1 MVKSLLV
8 RHRRPL
14 VHLCNL
20 AIVAS
25 SLVLAFLLRFDF
37 WVPATEVRHLYLG
50 LVLAALLKPLA
61 FHYGELDRG
70 WWRFLGLQ
78 DLLRVF
84 RANAAGSAVVIL
96 FSVMIQGPSFPRSIY
111 FTDFLLC
118 FLGTAGARFAVRLYH
133 EAVLSDLNNGG
144 GKGLLIYG
152 AGQSGRTLLRE
163 ILSNRSLGYHV
174 IGFLDDDPNK
184 RNVSFLNAPV
194 LGTGRDVARIIDR
207 RKRGPYKVEEILFAM
222 PSAKRRQM
230 QEALAN
236 CRATGVPCKMI
247 PSIGELLSEKVLT
260 SQIRNVE
267 ITDLLG
273 REQVQMEAEPI
284 RLTIAGRS
292 VLITGAAGSIGSELC
307 RQVARFEPRVLIA
320 FDQAESELFKIDLE
334 LRQKFPSLSVAAELG
349 DIRDFQR
356 IDEVLRRYSV
366 ESIFH
371 AAAYKH
377 VPMMETH
384 LLEAVKNNVLGT
396 NNLVRAARQNNVAEF
411 LLISSDKAVRPTNI
425 MGLTKRVAELIV
437 SAQPANRSEA
447 RTKFVSVRFGNVLG
461 SNGSVVPIFQAQI
474 AAGGPVTVTHP
485 DVCRYFM
492 TIPEAV
498 QLVLQAFAMGK
509 GSEIFL
515 LDMGEPV
522 RIMDLACN
530 LISLSGRVPH
540 QDIEIRI
547 TGLRPG
553 EKLYEELITEGDGIQ
568 PTYHKKIKILATSSL
583 RAESINAWIEEL
595 DEQVKVRDEQAVL
608 AQLTK
613 LVPEYNPAGTPA
625 ATLGGAVVSD
635 YSSVG
640 V

>member
-8 RHRRPL
+8 RYRRPL
-14 VHLCNL
+14 VYLCNIF
-20 AIVAS
+20 IVAC
-25 SLVLAFLLRFDF
+25 SLVLAFFLRFDF
-37 WVPATEVRHLYLG
+37 SVPRTETRLLFRG
-50 LVLAALLKPLA
+50 LVLAVLLKPIA
-61 FHYGELDRG
+61 FYWGRLDRG
-70 WWRFLGLQ
+70 WWRFLGAR
-78 DLLRVF
+78 DVLRVLQ
-84 RANAAGSAVVIL
+84 ANAAGSAALTVASL
-96 FSVMIQGPSFPRSIY
+96 LLLGARFPRTIY
-111 FTDFLLC
+111 FVDFLLC
-118 FLGTAGARFAVRLYH
+118 FLGTAGARFAVRLYY
-133 EAVLSDLNNGG
+133 EAVASDLNNEG
-144 GKGLLIYG
+144 GKGLIIYG

-174 IGFLDDDPNK
+174 IGFLDDDPKK
-184 RNVSFLNAPV
+184 RNVNFLNVPV
-194 LGTGRDVARIIDR
+194 LGTGRDVARIVDR
-207 RKRGPYKVEEILFAM
+207 RKHNRRKVEEILLAM
-222 PSAKRRQM
+222 PSATRRQM

-236 CRATGVPCKMI
+236 CRAAGVSCKMI
-247 PSIGELLSEKVLT
+247 PSIGELLSGKVLT

-273 REQVQMEAEPI
+273 REPVQLEEEPI
-284 RLTIAGRS
+284 RFTIAGRS
-292 VLITGAAGSIGSELC
+292 ILITGAAGSIGSELC

-320 FDQAESELFKIDLE
+320 FDQAESDLFKIDLE
-334 LRQKFPSLSVAAELG
+334 LRQKFPSLCVAAELG
-349 DIRDFQR
+349 DIRDFPR
-356 IDEVLRRYSV
+356 IDEVLRRHSV
-366 ESIFH
+366 ESILH

-377 VPMMETH
+377 VPMMEAH

-396 NNLVRAARQNNVAEF
+396 HNLVQAARQNNIAEF

-437 SAQPANRSEA
+437 SAQAANRSEG

-461 SNGSVVPIFQAQI
+461 SNGSVVPLFQAQI

-515 LDMGEPV
+515 LDMGEPI

-530 LISLSGRVPH
+530 LINLSGRVPH

-553 EKLYEELITEGDGIQ
+553 EKLYEELITEGDGVQ

-583 RAESINAWIEEL
+583 RAEPVNAWVEEMEEL
-595 DEQVKVRDEQAVL
+595 VRIRDEQSVL

-613 LVPEYNPAGTPA
+613 LVPEYQRAGTA
-625 ATLGGAVVSD
+625 GGVVEKQAPRP
-635 YSSVG
+635 V
-640 V
+640 VA

>member
-8 RHRRPL
+8 RNRRML
-14 VHLCNL
+14 VYSCNIF
-20 AIVAS
+20 IVAS

-37 WVPATEVRHLYLG
+37 SVPRTEARLLFRG
-50 LVLAALLKPLA
+50 LVLAVLLKPIA
-61 FHYGELDRG
+61 FFWGRLDRG
-70 WWRFLGLQ
+70 WWRFLGAR
-78 DLLRVF
+78 DVLRVF
-84 RANAAGSAVVIL
+84 LANATGSAALTLASLLL
-96 FSVMIQGPSFPRSIY
+96 FGSGFPRTIY
-111 FTDFLLC
+111 FIDFLLC
-118 FLGTAGARFAVRLYH
+118 FLGTAGARFGVRLYY
-133 EAVLSDLNNGG
+133 EAVASELNNGG

-163 ILSNRSLGYHV
+163 VLSNRSLGYHV
-174 IGFLDDDPNK
+174 IGFLDDDPEK
-184 RNVSFLNAPV
+184 RHASFLSVPV
-194 LGTGRDVARIIDR
+194 LGAGRDVARIVDR
-207 RKRGPYKVEEILFAM
+207 RKHDPCRVEEILFAM

-247 PSIGELLSEKVLT
+247 PSIGELLSGKVLT

-273 REQVQMEAEPI
+273 REPAQLEAEPI
-284 RLTIAGRS
+284 RLMIAGRS
-292 VLITGAAGSIGSELC
+292 ILITGAAGSIGSELC

-320 FDQAESELFKIDLE
+320 FDQAESELFKVDLE

-356 IDEVLRRYSV
+356 IDEVLRRHSV
-366 ESIFH
+366 DSIFH

-396 NNLVRAARQNNVAEF
+396 NNLVQAARQNNVAEF

-437 SAQPANRSEA
+437 SAQRSNRSEA

-461 SNGSVVPIFQAQI
+461 SNGSVVPTFQAQI

-498 QLVLQAFAMGK
+498 QLVLQAFGMGK
-509 GSEIFL
+509 GCEVFL

-553 EKLYEELITEGDGIQ
+553 EKLYEELITEGDGIR

-625 ATLGGAVVSD
+625 ATLGGAVVSG